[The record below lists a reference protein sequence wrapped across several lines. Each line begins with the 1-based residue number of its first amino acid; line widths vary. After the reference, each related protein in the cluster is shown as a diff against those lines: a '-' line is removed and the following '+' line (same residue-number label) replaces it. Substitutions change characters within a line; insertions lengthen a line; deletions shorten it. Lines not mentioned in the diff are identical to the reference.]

1 MDNNLVGQT
10 IQGRYYVVNQL
21 GRGGVGVTFL
31 AQDQQCFNSQC
42 VVKQL
47 KPRSANA
54 KTLEIARRLFNRE
67 AEIMNRLGYCD
78 RIPRLLAYFE
88 HEHEFFLVQELIEGH
103 DLSQE
108 IISGEPWSEDK
119 TITLL
124 KDILEVLL
132 VVQQHSVIHRDLK
145 PSNLM
150 RRQKDGKIVLID
162 FGSVKQVSTQ
172 VIDSTGQVKPT
183 IAVGTKSY
191 MPMEQMMG
199 RPGFHSDI
207 YAVGMI
213 AIQALTGIP
222 PKQLTTD
229 EDGELIWRNCLS
241 SQVNYQPKFLD
252 ILDKMVRRL
261 HQERYSSAGI
271 VLSELE
277 QLDAEKNNTRDTIV
291 IPNRKPSTP
300 SETEVSQPVIP
311 SETEISR
318 PSTHPNTER
327 ATDIARPSNLNQNP
341 TIDNSANYYRPP
353 TPPRQSFS
361 KQKSKLRIIPIIL
374 GGITLLA
381 TGLGSWLL
389 IKNKTPQPEVK
400 LSFYENPTQGF
411 KISYPETWSKQNR
424 DDFFATGVVFFSPLE
439 NEEDIFKEQV
449 SVLVEVLPQNMSLR
463 QYTSESIAEIKKLSD
478 PNVSPAQTINLGKQE
493 AKQVVYSGEENGTL
507 VRRMQTWLIKNN
519 QAYVITYTAQPDNY
533 ESYLPT
539 AEQMIESFEN
549 TGN

>member
-10 IQGRYYVVNQL
+10 IQGRYYVVKQL
-21 GRGGVGVTFL
+21 GRGGVGVTFV

-47 KPRSANA
+47 KPRSANP

-67 AEIMNRLGYCD
+67 AEIMNRLGHCD

-88 HEHEFFLVQELIEGH
+88 HDHEFFLVQELIEGH

-108 IISGEPWSEDK
+108 IIAGEPWSEDK

-150 RRQKDGKIVLID
+150 RRQQDGKIILID

-172 VIDSTGQVKPT
+172 VIDATGQVKPT

-222 PKQLTTD
+222 PKQLNTD
-229 EDGELIWRNCLS
+229 EDGELIWRNRLN
-241 SQVNYQPKFLD
+241 SQVHYQPRFLD

-261 HQERYSSAGI
+261 HQERYSSAGV

-277 QLDAEKNNTRDTIV
+277 QLDAEKNNTKDTIV
-291 IPNRKPSTP
+291 IANRQASTP
-300 SETEVSQPVIP
+300 SDKVVSPP
-311 SETEISR
+311 SAPPDPERVTEIV
-318 PSTHPNTER
+318 
-327 ATDIARPSNLNQNP
+327 RPSNSDPNPNP
-341 TIDNSANYYRPP
+341 TIENPGQYYKPP
-353 TPPRQSFS
+353 TPSRRSSS
-361 KQKSKLRIIPIIL
+361 KPKSKLKIISMIL
-374 GGITLLA
+374 GGVILLLV
-381 TGLGSWLL
+381 GLGSWLF
-389 IKNKTPQPEVK
+389 IKNQTTEPEIK
-400 LSFYENPTQGF
+400 LSLYKDPSQGF
-411 KISYPETWSKQNR
+411 KVGYPELWSKENR
-424 DDFFATGVVFFSPLE
+424 DDFFATGVIFFSPLE
-439 NEEDIFKEQV
+439 NAQDTFKEQV
-449 SVLVEVLPQNMSLR
+449 SILVEVIPQNMSLAK
-463 QYTSESIAEIKKLSD
+463 YTEESIAEIKRLSD
-478 PNVSPAQTINLGKQE
+478 PNVSTAQTINLGKQE
-493 AKQVVYSGEENGTL
+493 ARQV
-507 VRRMQTWLIKNN
+507 I
-519 QAYVITYTAQPDNY
+519 
-533 ESYLPT
+533 
-539 AEQMIESFEN
+539 
-549 TGN
+549 

>member
-10 IQGRYYVVNQL
+10 IQGRYYVVKQL
-21 GRGGVGVTFL
+21 GRGGVGVTFV

-47 KPRSANA
+47 KPRSANP

-67 AEIMNRLGYCD
+67 AEIMNRLGHCD

-108 IISGEPWSEDK
+108 IITGEPWSEDK

-124 KDILEVLL
+124 KDVLEVLL

-150 RRQKDGKIVLID
+150 RRQQDGKIILID

-172 VIDSTGQVKPT
+172 VLDATGQVKPT

-222 PKQLTTD
+222 PKHLNTD
-229 EDGELIWRNCLS
+229 EDGELIWRNRLN
-241 SQVNYQPKFLD
+241 SQVHYQPRFLD
-252 ILDKMVRRL
+252 LLDKMVRRL
-261 HQERYSSAGI
+261 HQERYSSAEV

-277 QLDAEKNNTRDTIV
+277 QLDVEKNNTKDTIV
-291 IPNRKPSTP
+291 IANRQLSTP
-300 SETEVSQPVIP
+300 SETEVSQPSAP
-311 SETEISR
+311 
-318 PSTHPNTER
+318 PDLER
-327 ATDIARPSNLNQNP
+327 ATEIVRPPNPNPNPNPNP
-341 TIDNSANYYRPP
+341 TIENPVSYYKPP
-353 TPPRQSFS
+353 TPLRRSPS
-361 KQKSKLRIIPIIL
+361 KPKFKLRIIPMIL
-374 GGITLLA
+374 GGVTLLA
-381 TGLGSWLL
+381 TALGSWLF
-389 IKNKTPQPEVK
+389 IKNQTTEAEIK
-400 LSFYENPTQGF
+400 LSLYEDSSQGF
-411 KISYPETWSKQNR
+411 KVGYPELWSKENR
-424 DDFFATGVVFFSPLE
+424 DDFFATGVIFFSPLE
-439 NEEDIFKEQV
+439 NDQDTFKEQV
-449 SVLVEVLPQNMSLR
+449 SILVEVLPPDMSLAK
-463 QYTSESIAEIKKLSD
+463 YTDESITEIKKLSD
-478 PNVSPAQTINLGKQE
+478 PNVSKAQTINLGKQE
-493 AKQVVYSGEENGTL
+493 AQQVVYSGEENGNP
-507 VRRMQTWLIKNN
+507 VRRMQTWSIKNN
-519 QAYVITYTAQPDNY
+519 QAYVITYTAQPDSY

-539 AEQMIESFEN
+539 VEKMIESFETISN
-549 TGN
+549 

>member
-10 IQGRYYVVNQL
+10 IQGRYYVVKQL
-21 GRGGVGVTFL
+21 GRGGVGVTFV

-47 KPRSANA
+47 KPRSANP

-67 AEIMNRLGYCD
+67 AEIMNRLGHCD

-88 HEHEFFLVQELIEGH
+88 HDHEFFLVQELIEGH

-108 IISGEPWSEDK
+108 IIAGEPWSEEK
-119 TITLL
+119 SITLL

-150 RRQKDGKIVLID
+150 RRQQDGKIILID

-172 VIDSTGQVKPT
+172 VIDATGQVKPT

-222 PKQLTTD
+222 PKQLNTD
-229 EDGELIWRNCLS
+229 EDGELIWRNRLNS
-241 SQVNYQPKFLD
+241 EVHYQPRFLD

-261 HQERYSSAGI
+261 HQERYSSAGV

-277 QLDAEKNNTRDTIV
+277 QLDAEKNNTKDTIV
-291 IPNRKPSTP
+291 IANRQVSKPSETVVTPPPPPPDYERATELVRPSNSAPDPNPAIENPGQYYKPSTP
-300 SETEVSQPVIP
+300 SRRS
-311 SETEISR
+311 S
-318 PSTHPNTER
+318 
-327 ATDIARPSNLNQNP
+327 
-341 TIDNSANYYRPP
+341 
-353 TPPRQSFS
+353 S
-361 KQKSKLRIIPIIL
+361 KPKSKLKIISIIL
-374 GGITLLA
+374 GGVALLLV
-381 TGLGSWLL
+381 GLGSWLF
-389 IKNKTPQPEVK
+389 IKNQTTEPEIK
-400 LSFYENPTQGF
+400 LSFYQDPSQDF
-411 KISYPETWSKQNR
+411 KIGYPELWSKENR
-424 DDFFATGVVFFSPLE
+424 DDFFATGVIFFAPLE
-439 NEEDIFKEQV
+439 NAQDTFKEQV
-449 SVLVEVLPQNMSLR
+449 SILVEVLPQDMSLAK
-463 QYTSESIAEIKKLSD
+463 YTEESIAEIKKLSD
-478 PNVSPAQTINLGKQE
+478 PNVSTAQTVNLGKQE
-493 AKQVVYSGEENGTL
+493 ARQVIYNGEENGNP
-507 VRRMQTWLIKNN
+507 VRRMQTWSIKNN
-519 QAYVITYTAQPDNY
+519 QAYVITYTAQPDSY

-539 AEQMIESFEN
+539 VEKMIESFETTSN
-549 TGN
+549 